1 MKKKNIIMDPYLDK
15 QLLNDIYKQLN
26 IKVDE
31 DSDIEEDLDNMWSCS
46 YCKNK

>member
-15 QLLNDIYKQLN
+15 QLVNDIYKQLN

-31 DSDIEEDLDNMWSCS
+31 DSDIEEDLDNM
-46 YCKNK
+46 